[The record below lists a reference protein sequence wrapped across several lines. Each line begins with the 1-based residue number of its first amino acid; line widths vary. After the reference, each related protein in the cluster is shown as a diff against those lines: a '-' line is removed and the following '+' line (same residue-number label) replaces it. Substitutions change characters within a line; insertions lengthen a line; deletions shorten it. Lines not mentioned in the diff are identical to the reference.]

1 MNPAGKAIIF
11 SAPSGAG
18 KTTIVHALLRRDLP
32 LSFSISAASREP
44 RGHERD
50 GVDYHFLGVDG
61 FKTKIDANE
70 LLEWEEVYPDQFY
83 GTLRSE
89 ISRIWDNDKAVVFDV
104 DVYGGIKIKKELK
117 EQALAIFVE
126 PPSVDVLE
134 TRLRGRQ
141 TETEEKIQMRLA
153 KAKEELSM
161 KNQFD
166 ITIMNDDLGKAIEQA
181 MTSVVEFLEN
191 E

>member
-1 MNPAGKAIIF
+1 MNPSGKAIIF

-18 KTTIVHALLRRDLP
+18 KTTIVHALLRRELP
-32 LSFSISAASREP
+32 LEFSISACSRDS

-50 GVDYHFLGVDG
+50 GVDYYFLGVEG
-61 FKTKIDANE
+61 FKEKIEADA

-89 ISRIWDNDKAVVFDV
+89 ISRIWENEKAVVFDV
-104 DVYGGIKIKKELK
+104 DVYGGIKLKEELK
-117 EQALAIFVE
+117 DQALAIFIE

-161 KNQFD
+161 KEKFD
-166 ITIMNDDLGKAIEQA
+166 ISILNEDLGKAIEQA
-181 MTSVVEFLEN
+181 MTSVVDFLEN